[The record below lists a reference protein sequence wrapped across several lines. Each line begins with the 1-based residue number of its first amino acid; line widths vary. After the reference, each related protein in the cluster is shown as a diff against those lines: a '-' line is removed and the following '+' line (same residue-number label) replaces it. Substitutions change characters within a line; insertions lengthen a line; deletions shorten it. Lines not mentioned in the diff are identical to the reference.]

1 MNFIK
6 PVLAV
11 TLLCSCACAYSA
23 WVVTEMNNEE
33 KSYTFENAQLKAK
46 VNAVR
51 VMSASEGNVLEVAT
65 QASNSMGCTV
75 PVTIQSVALTGY
87 SFDCPDDRFVYV
99 LKQSDSI
106 NMVTAYCGSP
116 EKCEKA
122 AEFISS
128 TFNNQI
134 PLFYLSVKQKERALF
149 SALIRN

>member
-1 MNFIK
+1 MVSMNFIK
-6 PVLAV
+6 PVLAA
-11 TLLCSCACAYSA
+11 TLICSCACAYSA

-116 EKCEKA
+116 ENVKRLRSLSLLLLTIRFLC
-122 AEFISS
+122 F
-128 TFNNQI
+128 T
-134 PLFYLSVKQKERALF
+134 YL
-149 SALIRN
+149 